1 MADENKERRSRWE
14 RWKDHYRL
22 VILNDETFE
31 EVGSYKLSLLNVYVM
46 LSMLVVLVSFVVVL
60 AIAFT
65 PVKRLIPG
73 YGSGG
78 DNAELVQLYHDLDS
92 LEQLTAAQERYNE
105 GIRRMLVGEVEYA
118 PDAPPK
124 NRKKEDLAIPEAK
137 KSEAEEQLRSEVE
150 MDIVREAT
158 GQSQPNA
165 PVNVSPREVPLEQM
179 YFTPPL
185 GGSISATFD
194 PEKNHFGVDV
204 VAPKNTPVKATM
216 DGWVI
221 SSDWTLET
229 GNTVAIQHTNNIVS
243 FYKHNSALLKK
254 AGSYVRAGEA
264 IAIIGNTGELTD
276 GPHLHFELWHRGK
289 PVNPTDFVN
298 FK

>member
-1 MADENKERRSRWE
+1 
-14 RWKDHYRL
+14 
-22 VILNDETFE
+22 
-31 EVGSYKLSLLNVYVM
+31 
-46 LSMLVVLVSFVVVL
+46 
-60 AIAFT
+60 
-65 PVKRLIPG
+65 
-73 YGSGG
+73 
-78 DNAELVQLYHDLDS
+78 VQLYHDLDS